1 MFDIDRIATNME
13 REYPNF
19 TRHQALTRAVEIVD
33 GIKARQAGI
42 EQPDL
47 PNPYS
52 QPVPQEKR
60 IKQAIAEH
68 SKDLQERRD
77 DYADGLMEAI
87 NAGAA
92 E

>member
-1 MFDIDRIATNME
+1 MFNIDRIATNME

-19 TRHQALTRAVEIVD
+19 TRQQAVSRATEIVD

-42 EQPDL
+42 TQPDR

-52 QPVPQEKR
+52 QPIPQEKR

-68 SKDLQERRD
+68 SKDLEARRD

-87 NAGAA
+87 NAGAR